1 MDFQL
6 LIWFDIKVGNKNSL
20 NLQKLE
26 NVKVEAGT
34 GYFKTS
40 WNGSEIK
47 PKMSE
52 VTINKKGKGIAWGG
66 LYWQY
71 FEDLDKIT
79 SAKTPLKLKKK
90 LFLKVNSDTGK
101 ELKEINSK
109 TQLKVGDLI
118 TVRIELRSDRDMG
131 NLFT

>member
-1 MDFQL
+1 MNQKNE
-6 LIWFDIKVGNKNSL
+6 IKT
-20 NLQKLE
+20 
-26 NVKVEAGT
+26 VEAGT

-40 WNGSEIK
+40 WNNVEIT

-52 VTINKKGKGIAWGG
+52 VTISKKGKGIAWGG

-90 LFLKVNSDTGK
+90 LFLK
-101 ELKEINSK
+101 SK
-109 TQLKVGDLI
+109 
-118 TVRIELRSDRDMG
+118 
-131 NLFT
+131 F